1 MEQNEAVR
9 PIFQRSMARLPHQWH
24 GNAHLSRTGQTDHVS
39 FLGVGLPGF
48 QFLQD
53 PMDYFTHTHHTS
65 EDVFDRISA
74 DDLKQAATVMAAFVY
89 DAAMADGKSRVRRVI
104 EAVICRRR

>member
-1 MEQNEAVR
+1 M
-9 PIFQRSMARLPHQWH
+9 
-24 GNAHLSRTGQTDHVS
+24 SRTGSTDHVS
-39 FLGVGLPGF
+39 FDSIGLPGF

-74 DDLKQAATVMAAFVY
+74 EDLKQAATVMAAFVY
-89 DAAMADGKSRVRRVI
+89 DAAMMDEKLPRSPRN
-104 EAVICRRR
+104 